1 MNLIDSFNL
10 LLAQRHVMLSSF
22 QCMPKNIEDNTQ
34 SLMVIL
40 KMIQQKKD
48 AEWPLLNANTCDE
61 IVDAFETDVFY
72 CPTDKMVILS
82 LLLQLHYKAQPVKQ
96 SGIVQALFASTII
109 DVGHYSPAFA
119 LMASQLNLDKVNFTA
134 SNKTPEQIQQYI
146 LFCIYRGKRLKRADG
161 IDSLN
166 ISRSSLT
173 SLYIEMLMININE
186 PLKLYGVFC
195 QLDYCHSALF
205 EVFITSLDEAILSQ
219 IFNLM
224 SENANLTLR
233 VIELMG
239 YSGFSKFVPF
249 LARAMQQ
256 PSQTLMAFRA
266 LRTILGPELD
276 QAVPY
281 QWQFEEDEVERC
293 EYLQFYSAKL
303 LHRWML
309 LALKMPDVRLI
320 DGVEVNGTSIDK
332 IISHSSP
339 VHQRI
344 AFLHKLR
351 LNNVVSCSPQ
361 RVKVAL

>member
-166 ISRSSLT
+166 ISRWLKNNGEEGYIHRGILGLT
-173 SLYIEMLMININE
+173 KNVDGQHKRTVKTLW
-186 PLKLYGVFC
+186 G
-195 QLDYCHSALF
+195 
-205 EVFITSLDEAILSQ
+205 ILS
-219 IFNLM
+219 I
-224 SENANLTLR
+224 R
-233 VIELMG
+233 
-239 YSGFSKFVPF
+239 
-249 LARAMQQ
+249 
-256 PSQTLMAFRA
+256 
-266 LRTILGPELD
+266 
-276 QAVPY
+276 
-281 QWQFEEDEVERC
+281 
-293 EYLQFYSAKL
+293 L
-303 LHRWML
+303 L
-309 LALKMPDVRLI
+309 P
-320 DGVEVNGTSIDK
+320 
-332 IISHSSP
+332 
-339 VHQRI
+339 
-344 AFLHKLR
+344 
-351 LNNVVSCSPQ
+351 
-361 RVKVAL
+361 